1 MFGELRLIK
10 LFLSFKDVI
19 LIENEIIFL
28 DLLGAKK
35 NISRNIII
43 NFKTLYI
50 HTYIFI
56 INTCMY
62 IYYKYR
68 INI

>member
-43 NFKTLYI
+43 NFKTL
-50 HTYIFI
+50 HTYI
-56 INTCMY
+56 Y
-62 IYYKYR
+62 IYHQYVHVY
-68 INI
+68 IL